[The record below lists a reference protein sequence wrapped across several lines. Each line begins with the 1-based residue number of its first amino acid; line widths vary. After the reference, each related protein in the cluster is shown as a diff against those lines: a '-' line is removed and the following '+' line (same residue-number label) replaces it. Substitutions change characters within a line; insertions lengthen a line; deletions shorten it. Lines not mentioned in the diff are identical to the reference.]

1 MCSIMSNLLDNSI
14 ESCIKSSNKNILL
27 KIHCFNKSFIIIK
40 LINSCDKNPILK
52 NNKLISSKQ
61 DITYHGYGINNI
73 KKSVN
78 KYSGNMT
85 WKYDEL
91 NKEFSTIII
100 FPITTQLN

>member
-1 MCSIMSNLLDNSI
+1 MSNLLDNSI
-14 ESCIKSSNKNILL
+14 ESCIKSYNKNILL
-27 KIHCFNKSFIIIK
+27 KFYCFNKSFIVIK

-61 DITYHGYGINNI
+61 EITCHGYGMKNI
-73 KKSVN
+73 EKAIN

-91 NKEFSTIII
+91 NREFSTIIM